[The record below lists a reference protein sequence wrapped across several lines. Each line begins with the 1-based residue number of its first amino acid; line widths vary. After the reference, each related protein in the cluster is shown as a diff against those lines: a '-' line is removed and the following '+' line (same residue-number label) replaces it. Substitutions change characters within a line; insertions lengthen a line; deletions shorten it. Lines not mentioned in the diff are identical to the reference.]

1 MKDFALF
8 NDTFSIS
15 KTNTYHLSILLKPS
29 GISYSIIDTLRR
41 KCVAVKNANFED
53 LSGSDDYLNKIRDF
67 LDKDTFLSKNYKSTD
82 FVFSSRK
89 STIIPSEL
97 FDKKSLKSYFTFTH
111 QLDEFEEIHF
121 NRLNQVDAVNIF
133 SIPSDLTTLMVN
145 RFPELRFYHQ
155 ASTFIDNTLHKSETT
170 GYILGIMAYKTYF
183 DVAVCNNG
191 KLFLYNNFD
200 FQNEADFVYH
210 ISNVYQQLKI
220 SDLKTNI
227 FLSGDIDKDS
237 PKYKLLIKYL
247 RNVWFAKIPD
257 NANVKYLF
265 KEVPEHYLANLIN
278 LT

>member
-1 MKDFALF
+1 MKDFTLF

-29 GISYSIIDTLRR
+29 GISYSIIDTVRR

-53 LSGSDDYLNKIRDF
+53 LAGSEDYFNKIKGFIDE
-67 LDKDTFLSKNYKSTD
+67 DTFLSKNYKSID

-121 NRLNQVDAVNIF
+121 NRLNKVDAVNIF

-145 RFPELRFYHQ
+145 HFPELRFYHQ
-155 ASTFIDNTLHKSETT
+155 ASTFIDNTLLKSETT
-170 GYILGIMAYKTYF
+170 GYILGIMAYKSYF

-200 FQNEADFVYH
+200 YQNENDFVYH
-210 ISNVYQQLKI
+210 ISNVYQQLRI

-237 PKYKLLIKYL
+237 PKYKLLNKYL
-247 RNVWFAKIPD
+247 RNVWFAKMPE

-265 KEVPEHYLANLIN
+265 KEVPEHYLANLMN
-278 LT
+278 FS